1 LDNDIIKMDKRL
13 LEQARERAR
22 QAREEARRMYG
33 GGDVSQDAVRRAVE
47 SAARRAES
55 ERRDREEEDEEQQG
69 GNQSEDEQ
77 EGGYPKGYKKLTR
90 RVTKKSASK
99 KASKKSAPKKA
110 SKKSASKKAS
120 KKSASKKASKKSG
133 SKKASKKSASKK
145 SGSKKSASKKSGSKK
160 ASKKVVRVASKSKKE
175 VAKRSFLAEVD
186 GKKLSGENGA
196 ARYFHGTPSAA
207 ARKVVSSEHRHGSKV
222 DRFDNAVKIVLTE
235 VTQGVRNAQ
244 GKHFKYSYYGWREL
258 LKAPLK
264 ITKKQADGSGAVNV
278 TVTAKSKVVPA
289 KQGQS
294 AKAAVM
300 ASIERG
306 HHARGVKPAV
316 KGHKRK

>member
-1 LDNDIIKMDKRL
+1 MDKRL

-99 KASKKSAPKKA
+99 KASKKSASKKA

-133 SKKASKKSASKK
+133 SKK